1 MGGCP
6 CANKGGDSGSFKI
19 MGGRRRSRRRASKKS
34 SRRRLKKSRKNIRRR
49 RRTSRRRKMRGGVN
63 SDILG
68 DQATSVANLTSKMLG
83 TPFTP
88 STTWDQPANYSY
100 GPGNQYLT

>member
-1 MGGCP
+1 
-6 CANKGGDSGSFKI
+6 

-68 DQATSVANLTSKMLG
+68 DQSTSVANITSKMLG

-88 STTWDQPANYSY
+88 STTWDQPANYSH

>member
-6 CANKGGDSGSFKI
+6 CANKGGDSGSFKLI
-19 MGGRRRSRRRASKKS
+19 GGRRRSRRRASKKS

-68 DQATSVANLTSKMLG
+68 DQATSVANLTSKMLV

-88 STTWDQPANYSY
+88 STVWDQPANYSH